1 MAGSWHNFLAVS
13 EEAVPEVLPFLM
25 DHVTFNKCAGPSL
38 TQNGRDIT

>member
-25 DHVTFNKCAGPSL
+25 DHVTFNKHVLEQVSRKMAG
-38 TQNGRDIT
+38 I